1 MKPDSKKIK
10 EKIKQ
15 AGLKTPEVLTLMVTR
30 ACNLNCPHCL
40 LNCGNAEADPVRV
53 EPIFN
58 VIDEFSDLGGV
69 TLIITGGEPLSHPD
83 WYDILSHTCNS
94 TGVKEVTLQT
104 NGVMVTGSDIER
116 LKRLPPDKLTIQV
129 SIDGATPGVN
139 DLIRGEG
146 SFEASMGALKL
157 FIKAGML
164 L

>member
-15 AGLKTPEVLTLMVTR
+15 AGLKTPEVLTLMATR

-40 LNCGNAEADPVRV
+40 LNCVNAEADPVQA
-53 EPIFN
+53 EYIIKI
-58 VIDEFSDLGGV
+58 IDEFSDLGGV

-116 LKRLPPDKLTIQV
+116 LKRLPPDKLTEIMDIAGFTNITFKQFMFGTMAV
-129 SIDGATPGVN
+129 HTG
-139 DLIRGEG
+139 
-146 SFEASMGALKL
+146 
-157 FIKAGML
+157 IKI
-164 L
+164 